1 LDDPVDK
8 IKKKIKIFPFLIHQ
22 SNWMELWSTAEVKEA
37 RPFARLGHSTTLLPD
52 DQLFLFGTLSKI
64 LNSQVDIMEIL
75 EQMIHFFMTSK
86 RKNGFLQQ

>member
-1 LDDPVDK
+1 
-8 IKKKIKIFPFLIHQ
+8 
-22 SNWMELWSTAEVKEA
+22 MELWSTAEVKEA

-52 DQLFLFGTLSKI
+52 DQLFLFGILSKK
-64 LNSQVDIMEIL
+64 LNNSQVDITEIL